1 MADRDLT
8 FLAVLATSLNQA
20 SCCKELAEFAEGY
33 GLDKLERKK
42 VAVHVQIDHRVGN
55 LVVEE
60 VEPARLIGQLQTMH
74 VGGID
79 ALAKKGMAVVVTAQQ
94 HVDAGL
100 TVLITVPVIHPV
112 VRHLQDAKIRDG
124 ADTLDGLERWF
135 TINPVAAECDGLEA
149 EMRKPKGF
157 SVLGPLPAI
166 VDKRECLWLKE
177 CKTSIKLGGCHG
189 RTN

>member
-1 MADRDLT
+1 M
-8 FLAVLATSLNQA
+8 
-20 SCCKELAEFAEGY
+20 
-33 GLDKLERKK
+33 
-42 VAVHVQIDHRVGN
+42 GN

-124 ADTLDGLERWF
+124 TDTIDR
-135 TINPVAAECDGLEA
+135 
-149 EMRKPKGF
+149 
-157 SVLGPLPAI
+157 
-166 VDKRECLWLKE
+166 LK
-177 CKTSIKLGGCHG
+177 S
-189 RTN
+189 